1 MGMRNAADK
10 AFDEL
15 ILRHEKMMYRVAY
28 IYMKNEHD
36 ALDVVQ
42 EACCRAY
49 RAFGK
54 LKNPEYGGSWLVRI
68 TMNCALDALRRIK
81 RRPQLPLEEERT
93 EDIEAASCEESVITQ
108 VTVRQLMDALE
119 EDEKQVLLMKYL
131 CELTFAE
138 MAAELA
144 RPVGSVKS
152 TLYRALAKLR
162 KKAEE
167 ESIT

>member
-1 MGMRNAADK
+1 MGVRSAADK
-10 AFDEL
+10 AYDEL
-15 ILRHEKMMYRVAY
+15 IRRHEKMMYRVAY
-28 IYMKNEHD
+28 VYMKNEHD

-49 RAFGK
+49 RAFGM

-68 TMNCALDALRRIK
+68 TMNCALDALRR
-81 RRPQLPLEEERT
+81 RRRHPQLPLEEECAA
-93 EDIEAASCEESVITQ
+93 DIVSESCEESVITQ
-108 VTVRQLMDALE
+108 VTVHKLMNALE
-119 EDEKQVLLMKYL
+119 EDEKQVLFMKYL

-138 MAAELA
+138 MAAELS

-167 ESIT
+167 ENIT